1 MIEPTEEQKEC
12 KIFSHKFDFF
22 SLPIQY
28 LRLNIN
34 YMRKIDLQSVIW
46 KEDDYYISQ
55 CLDVDVSSFGKTK
68 EEALEN
74 LHDALELYFEDAS
87 FYPCPFPGAQIAQD
101 SHKVV
106 LLLNAVR
113 AFLIGKIERK
123 KRKSA
128 RRRITQPSLP
138 YSFILPIFTAAH
150 PRETGT
156 A

>member
-68 EEALEN
+68 KEALEN
-74 LHDALELYFEDAS
+74 LQDALELYFEDV
-87 FYPCPFPGAQIAQD
+87 PFPEKAAVKNPAIASVTLQ
-101 SHKVV
+101 H
-106 LLLNAVR
+106 A
-113 AFLIGKIERK
+113 
-123 KRKSA
+123 
-128 RRRITQPSLP
+128 
-138 YSFILPIFTAAH
+138 
-150 PRETGT
+150 
-156 A
+156 